1 MASDF
6 YEVLGVQRSASDD
19 EIKKAYKKL
28 ASKLHPDKNPGDKK
42 AEAKFKSVNSAYQV
56 LSDRKKR
63 KLYDEFGEEGLRD
76 GFDPDMARAY
86 RRGGGRRANG
96 GNGGG
101 QSVSFEEIFGSS
113 GGGGV
118 GDFFG
123 DLFAGRRSGGRRTA
137 QKGSD
142 VASLV
147 TVDFKSAI
155 LGASLAM
162 RLQEGGETVTVRVPP
177 GANDGDKVRV
187 PGHGAPG
194 LMGGPPGDL
203 ILEIRVTPHP
213 RFEREGLDLKLDL
226 PITIGEAYRGAKVRV
241 PTPYGAVT
249 LTVPKHAQSGQTMR
263 LAGKGV
269 KRGKKEGDLYVRFQ
283 VKLPA
288 GESAEIERAVDV
300 LDKASGVDVR
310 IGLEF

>member
-6 YEVLGVQRSASDD
+6 YEVLGVQRSASEDD
-19 EIKKAYKKL
+19 IKKAYKKL
-28 ASKLHPDKNPGDKK
+28 ASKLHPDKNPNDKK
-42 AEAKFKSVNSAYQV
+42 AEAKFKTVNSAYQV
-56 LSDRKKR
+56 LRDAKKR
-63 KLYDEFGEEGLRD
+63 KLYDEFGDEGLRD

-86 RRGGGRRANG
+86 RRGGSARRNG
-96 GNGGG
+96 NGG
-101 QSVSFEEIFGSS
+101 QSVSFEEVFGNS
-113 GGGGV
+113 GGGM

-123 DLFAGRRSGGRRTA
+123 DLFGGRRGGRRVA

-142 VASLV
+142 VASVV
-147 TVDFKSAI
+147 TVGFKSAI

-162 RLQEGGETVTVRVPP
+162 RLQEGGETVTVRVPA
-177 GANDGDKVRV
+177 GAADGDKVRV

-194 LMGGPPGDL
+194 MMGGPPGDL

-213 RFEREGLDLKLDL
+213 RFEREGLDLKLDV

-249 LTVPKHAQSGQTMR
+249 LTVPKRAQSGQTMR

-283 VKLPA
+283 VKLPT
-288 GESAEIERAVDV
+288 GDSSEIERAVEL
-300 LDKASGVDVR
+300 LDKATGVDVR
-310 IGLEF
+310 TGLEF

>member
-6 YEVLGVQRSASDD
+6 YEVLGVARSASED

-28 ASKLHPDKNPGDKK
+28 AAKLHPDKNPDDKK
-42 AEAKFKSVNSAYQV
+42 AEAKFKTVNSAYQV
-56 LSDRKKR
+56 LRDSKKR
-63 KLYDEFGEEGLRD
+63 KLYDEFGEEGLRE
-76 GFDPDMARAY
+76 GFDSDMARAY
-86 RRGGGRRANG
+86 RRGGGGRRNG

-101 QSVSFEEIFGSS
+101 QNVSFEEVFGSS
-113 GGGGV
+113 GGV

-123 DLFAGRRSGGRRTA
+123 DLFGGGRRGGRRTA
-137 QKGSD
+137 QRGSD
-142 VASLV
+142 VASVV

-162 RLQEGGETVTVRVPP
+162 RLQEGGETVTVRIPA
-177 GANDGDKVRV
+177 GAADGDKVRV

-194 LMGGPPGDL
+194 MLGGPPGDL

-226 PITIGEAYRGAKVRV
+226 PITVGEAYRGAKVRV

-249 LTVPKHAQSGQTMR
+249 LTVPMRAQSGQLMR

-283 VKLPA
+283 VKLPT
-288 GESAEIERAVDV
+288 GESPDIERAVDL
-300 LDKASGVDVR
+300 LDKATGVDVR
-310 IGLEF
+310 TGLEF